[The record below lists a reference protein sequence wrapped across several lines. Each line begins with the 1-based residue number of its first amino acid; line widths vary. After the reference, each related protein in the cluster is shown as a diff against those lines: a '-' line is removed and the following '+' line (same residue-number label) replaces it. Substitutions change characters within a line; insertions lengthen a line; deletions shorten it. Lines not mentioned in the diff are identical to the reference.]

1 MRIQII
7 AEIEGLFILDKPV
20 NAKLYPYEFS
30 IYEENSKRY
39 ISISKPITNYQEVAP
54 RLDVNNGVATIVATK
69 YEAYKDMEQWLVYI
83 EAMGAFNFEIERIHI
98 DELEVK
104 WICETTEELG
114 TIPVLSLKRHRED
127 KKANKHLRDS
137 NLSNLVLFRKTLPE
151 AYIPFS
157 YYRQARNFF
166 FKNDYYFAFINY
178 FMMLEF
184 MFADGQ
190 FHQAKVISNF
200 KEAKLLELCIL
211 SALNMLKTNDENG
224 ANYSSLLEECQR
236 KKKEL
241 NFEGIIY
248 VLVQF
253 RGLLSH
259 ASENSKCY
267 LLDGE
272 RLRPLTL
279 YISLVCFFL
288 CGYIQVYCFSSEEGK
303 YRMINE
309 RISELRKLC
318 QD

>member
-7 AEIEGLFILDKPV
+7 AEIEGLFLLDKPV
-20 NAKLYPYEFS
+20 NAKLYPYDFS

-39 ISISKPITNYQEVAP
+39 ISISKPIKNYQEVAP
-54 RLDVNNGVATIVATK
+54 RFSVKNGIPKIIATK

-104 WICETTEELG
+104 WICETVEEQG
-114 TIPVLSLKRHRED
+114 TIPILSLKRHRED
-127 KKANKHLRDS
+127 KKASKHLHDS
-137 NLSNLVLFRKTLPE
+137 NLSNLVIFRKALPE

-157 YYRQARNFF
+157 YYRQAKNFF
-166 FKNDYYFAFINY
+166 YKNDYYFAFINY

-184 MFADGQ
+184 LFADGQ
-190 FHQAKVISNF
+190 FQQAKVISKF

-211 SALNMLKTNDENG
+211 SALNMLKTNNENG
-224 ANYSSLLEECQR
+224 TNYTCLLEECQKR
-236 KKKEL
+236 QKEL

-259 ASENSKCY
+259 ASEKSKSY
-267 LLDGE
+267 LVDAE
-272 RLRPLTL
+272 KLRPMTFF
-279 YISLVCFFL
+279 ISLVCFYL
-288 CGYIQVYCFSSEEGK
+288 CGYMQVYCCSSDENKSRLISE
-303 YRMINE
+303 RINE
-309 RISELRKLC
+309 LHKL
-318 QD
+318 